1 MIDLFLVC
9 FRQPPTYQHSF
20 IPSSI
25 MHCRSP
31 LAVIFRPLAIFFIT
45 SCSLLFFG
53 HRLAVA
59 ETDGSEKFTDP
70 ILRKGAAIFAAECAT
85 CHGTQGE
92 GVKDQHDSPLIGDFT
107 VGELA
112 KVIHDTMPKDA
123 PEKCEGK
130 DAEAVAAYIHEAFYS
145 ESAQIRIRPPRIGLA
160 RLTGAQLRQSLSDLY
175 ATMDGV
181 IEPRKDRG
189 VQGTYFDAGRWKD
202 DKKKLQR
209 TDSTI
214 DFDFGREA
222 PVKGL
227 RAEEFYINWEGNI
240 KVDES
245 GKYEIVVESTCSFV
259 MDFRKIGI
267 PFIDNHVQSGDKT
280 EFRQSIHLT
289 AGRVYPF
296 KIDFIQRKR
305 KTELPPAKISL
316 RWVKPHGIEEV
327 IPTRNLVTYV
337 GPSVF
342 SLQAN
347 LPPDDRSYGFDR
359 GIAVSRQWDDSV
371 TAAALEFGEA
381 AAEELWP
388 RYQEKHKKDSDAQRG
403 RLKSFLNELVSVAFR
418 CPLDDEITQRFV
430 EAQLSST
437 PDDKEAIKVV
447 LLSCL
452 KSPLFLY
459 TGLDENAS
467 ESQKIANRLAMVLF
481 DSAVGDGYIRSLVSK
496 NRLKNTDDVRRAAE
510 HLINDYRVQAKIRA
524 TLFEWLA
531 MGQATEL
538 TKDKERYSGFDEALA
553 YDLYHSLGAMLDD
566 IISSENSDYRRLFTT
581 DWAYTT
587 QRLEKFYGDT
597 WKPQEETPHGTK
609 TQPMPGERFGV
620 LTHPYLMSRLAYHNS
635 TSPIHRGV
643 FLIRYVLGRSLK
655 PPNEAFT
662 PLSPDLHP
670 SLTTRERVILQTKDD
685 NCQACHIKINGLG
698 FTLENFDAVG
708 RYQTTERNKPIDPRG
723 NYVSRD
729 GQAVELSG
737 AEDLANYLA
746 QSEDA
751 HQAFVSR
758 VFQYF
763 VKQPVAAFGEDT
775 LDGLTRRFAE
785 QQFSI
790 KKLIVDIAVV
800 ASKARPK

>member
-1 MIDLFLVC
+1 MFV
-9 FRQPPTYQHSF
+9 FSPHSV
-20 IPSSI
+20 
-25 MHCRSP
+25 
-31 LAVIFRPLAIFFIT
+31 AV
-45 SCSLLFFG
+45 S
-53 HRLAVA
+53 
-59 ETDGSEKFTDP
+59 ETKGQTKFTDP
-70 ILRKGAAIFAAECAT
+70 ILLKGEAIFATQCAS
-85 CHGTQGE
+85 CHGKQGE
-92 GVKDQHDSPLIGDFT
+92 GVKAQHESPLIGDMT
-107 VGELA
+107 EGELA

-145 ESAQIRIRPPRIGLA
+145 ESAQIRIRPPRVGLA
-160 RLTGAQLRQSLSDLY
+160 RLTGAQLRQSLADLY
-175 ATMDGV
+175 ATIDGV
-181 IEPRKDRG
+181 IEPRNDRG
-189 VQGTYFDAGRWKD
+189 AQGTYFDAGNWKN
-202 DKKKLQR
+202 DKKKLER
-209 TDSTI
+209 IDSTI
-214 DFDFGREA
+214 NFDFGREP
-222 PVKGL
+222 PVDGL
-227 RAEEFYINWEGNI
+227 RAEEFYIYWEGNV

-259 MDFRKIGI
+259 MDFRKIGV

-280 EFRQSIHLT
+280 EFRQSIYLT

-296 KIDFIQRKR
+296 KIDYIQRKR

-327 IPTRNLVTYV
+327 IPKRNIVSYT
-337 GPSVF
+337 GPAVF

-388 RYQEKHKKDSDAQRG
+388 RYREKHKKDSDENRG
-403 RLKSFLNELVSVAFR
+403 RLKAFLGELVSAAFR
-418 CPLDDEITQRFV
+418 RPLDDEIKQRYIEV
-430 EAQLSST
+430 HLSST
-437 PDDKEAIKVV
+437 PDDVEAIKVV
-447 LLSCL
+447 LLACL

-459 TGLDENAS
+459 AGLDQDAS
-467 ESQKIANRLAMVLF
+467 DAQKIANRLSMVLL
-481 DSAVGDGYIRSLVSK
+481 DSAVGDGYTRSLVSK

-510 HLINDYRVQAKIRA
+510 HLVNDYRAQAKIRA
-524 TLFEWLA
+524 MLHEWLA
-531 MGQATEL
+531 IGQTVEL
-538 TKDKERYSGFDEALA
+538 TKDKEKYPGFDGALA
-553 YDLYHSLGAMLDD
+553 YDLYHSLDAMLDD
-566 IISSENSDYRRLFTT
+566 IVSSESSDYRQLFTT

-587 QRLEKFYGDT
+587 PRLEAFYGDD
-597 WKPQEETPHGTK
+597 WKAQEETPFGAKTK
-609 TQPMPGERFGV
+609 SMPDQRFGV

-643 FLIRYVLGRSLK
+643 FLIRYLMGRSLK

-670 SLTTRERVILQTKDD
+670 NLTTRERVALQTKDD

-723 NYVSRD
+723 SYVSRD
-729 GQAVELSG
+729 GEAVELSG
-737 AEDLANYLA
+737 AMDLANYLA
-746 QSEDA
+746 HSKDA

-758 VFQYF
+758 IFQYF
-763 VKQPVAAFGEDT
+763 VKQPVAAFGEGT
-775 LDGLTRRFAE
+775 LEQLTNRFVE
-785 QQFSI
+785 QQFNI
-790 KKLIVDIAVV
+790 KKLVIDIAVV
-800 ASKARPK
+800 ASNVKPK